1 MAEMALNLPQIAR
14 QARTFFRG
22 LSLKQRVML
31 GLSVVVVIG
40 TLWLFVTLI
49 ERGQYQTLYS
59 GLSPAEAQTIVQRL
73 ASLNI
78 PSDIAPN
85 GTLRVPASSIDRAR
99 LALAAEGL
107 PQTGRQG
114 FELFDKTNWAGS
126 DFAEQVNYQ
135 RALEGE
141 LERTIESLS
150 DVAAARVHLVMP
162 HESLFTERQREA
174 KAAVLVRLRGAR
186 LSEQSMNA
194 ITYLV
199 SSAVDNLPP
208 ENVTVV
214 DANGYVPLVRGGA
227 PAPSQRAAEL
237 ETALADKVVAT
248 LAPIVGADQVRAR
261 ITVEYNLGS
270 SEDTSE
276 VYDPKDSV
284 VLTSQIT
291 SDQSEDTEPQGVPGT
306 PSNVPQAAPAGAQ
319 PATAASADTDSGTAV
334 EGQRSESKTFAV
346 GKTVR
351 HTVTPP
357 GNIKRISA
365 AVLVDDAAETKTE
378 NGKSTVVRRARTPEE
393 MKKIE
398 ALASAAIG
406 IDPARGD
413 VLAVENVSFSSAP
426 LEAAKPA
433 GLAQRIAPLVNQWTP
448 LIRWLALALL
458 FGMMYWLVLRPL
470 KNQLVAG
477 WRSLP
482 EGLATASLPS
492 APTPALAGEAGL
504 AAAGAAAAETMAS
517 LPPPSPASTA
527 APTLRDLVAA
537 QVEKAPADASRVI
550 ETWLRE

>member
-174 KAAVLVRLRGAR
+174 KAAVLVRLRGA
-186 LSEQSMNA
+186 
-194 ITYLV
+194 
-199 SSAVDNLPP
+199 
-208 ENVTVV
+208 
-214 DANGYVPLVRGGA
+214 
-227 PAPSQRAAEL
+227 
-237 ETALADKVVAT
+237 TAL
-248 LAPIVGADQVRAR
+248 RAIDER
-261 ITVEYNLGS
+261 HHLPRVERGR
-270 SEDTSE
+270 
-276 VYDPKDSV
+276 
-284 VLTSQIT
+284 
-291 SDQSEDTEPQGVPGT
+291 QS
-306 PSNVPQAAPAGAQ
+306 AARERNGGGRERLRTASPRRR
-319 PATAASADTDSGTAV
+319 PRSFAASG
-334 EGQRSESKTFAV
+334 
-346 GKTVR
+346 
-351 HTVTPP
+351 
-357 GNIKRISA
+357 
-365 AVLVDDAAETKTE
+365 
-378 NGKSTVVRRARTPEE
+378 
-393 MKKIE
+393 
-398 ALASAAIG
+398 
-406 IDPARGD
+406 
-413 VLAVENVSFSSAP
+413 
-426 LEAAKPA
+426 
-433 GLAQRIAPLVNQWTP
+433 
-448 LIRWLALALL
+448 
-458 FGMMYWLVLRPL
+458 
-470 KNQLVAG
+470 
-477 WRSLP
+477 
-482 EGLATASLPS
+482 
-492 APTPALAGEAGL
+492 
-504 AAAGAAAAETMAS
+504 
-517 LPPPSPASTA
+517 
-527 APTLRDLVAA
+527 
-537 QVEKAPADASRVI
+537 
-550 ETWLRE
+550 